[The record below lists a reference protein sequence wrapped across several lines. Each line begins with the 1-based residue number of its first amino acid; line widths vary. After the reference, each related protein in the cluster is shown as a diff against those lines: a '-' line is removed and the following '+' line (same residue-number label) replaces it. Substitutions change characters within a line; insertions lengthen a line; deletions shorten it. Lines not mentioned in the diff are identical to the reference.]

1 MFIIESGGGM
11 NKVTLDGKPPKDRI
25 NLNEK
30 LLTTLLANYKGPS
43 ISYAIGLEYSSN
55 ADEYL
60 LLVGRDFL
68 YKLVFEPPFIEPIK
82 ECSAPTYSL
91 VTKVFTRKG
100 DFYVLSDRS
109 IYKYNYN
116 EKNFTNIE
124 NNLTDQ
130 FYGAT
135 ACFYNSKK
143 DELISIDNGQVRKYS
158 FESKTATIIS
168 NNAPKFYKLTIL
180 KDEKLYLLGLET
192 NEKEIVTID
201 INTGLITN
209 SVNALPYPIASPAR
223 IFLLDNKIHILGLN
237 DGGNGK
243 YCIFREKES
252 INNWEKYG
260 VFSNEINENTFIT
273 SKNNMKGVEIINIAT
288 NYTCYNS
295 YEIKKAYVK
304 E

>member
-1 MFIIESGGGM
+1 MAVYNRIGGGM

-30 LLTTLLANYKGPS
+30 LLTTFLANYQGTS
-43 ISYAIGLEYSSN
+43 FSYILGAEYSSN
-55 ADEYL
+55 ANEYFL
-60 LLVGRDFL
+60 LIGRKYL
-68 YKLVFEPPFIEPIK
+68 YKLVFEPPLVKIVSQCP
-82 ECSAPTYSL
+82 APTDSL

-109 IYKYNYN
+109 IYKYNHN

-130 FYGAT
+130 FYGT
-135 ACFYNSKK
+135 QPLFYNSKK
-143 DELISIDNGQVRKYS
+143 DELISINNGQVRRYS
-158 FESKTATIIS
+158 FESKTAMIIS
-168 NNAPKFYKLTIL
+168 NNVPKSFSLTIL
-180 KDEKLYLLGLET
+180 KDEKLYILGTET
-192 NEKEIVTID
+192 NEKGISIID

-209 SVNALPYPIASPAR
+209 NIDALPYPIASPAR
-223 IFLLDNKIHILGLN
+223 IFSLENKIHIIGLD

-260 VFSNEINENTFIT
+260 IFTNKFDYKTLVVKKDEDV
-273 SKNNMKGVEIINIAT
+273 KIININS
-288 NYTCYNS
+288 NYSS